1 MFFGFVFKSI
11 LEGFWNDF
19 WKYFRS
25 FLDVMFD
32 TFQDF
37 AEKVEPHESIAHTVW
52 IVGRAGP
59 KTIKKH

>member
-1 MFFGFVFKSI
+1 MPFGTYFAAF
-11 LEGFWNDF
+11 LE
-19 WKYFRS
+19 
-25 FLDVMFD
+25 VIFD

-52 IVGRAGP
+52 IVGRVGP

>member
-1 MFFGFVFKSI
+1 MPFGRHFA
-11 LEGFWNDF
+11 
-19 WKYFRS
+19 S
-25 FLDVMFD
+25 FLEVIFD